1 MKKTEDKGTVFKQT
15 PQRMAIMEFLKE
27 NLDHPSAEDIYRAI
41 RIRFPTMSFATVYNT
56 LETLRQQGAVME
68 LTVDPQKKRF
78 DPNPKPHHHLICIKC
93 RKIVDIHIDYPL
105 EVPDEKRSGF
115 EIVGNHIEFYGICPD
130 CNIKN

>member
-56 LETLRQQGAVME
+56 LETLRQQGAVVE
-68 LTVDPQKKRF
+68 LTVDPKKKRF

>member
-56 LETLRQQGAVME
+56 LETLRQQGAVRE

>member
-56 LETLRQQGAVME
+56 LETLRQQGVVME